1 MQLSEMRTAVRTRLG
16 NPSTDGF
23 FSDANLTD
31 LINEA
36 LQVISTE
43 DDWPWLQTSENIAL
57 VSGDGSY
64 PPAANWIRTKQL
76 HITNFEPLVLISLA
90 EVNEITAQG
99 QPEYYH
105 IYDEEILVRPIPTVA
120 ATLIHQY
127 IRTETALAADGD
139 TPLMPLQFHYAI
151 VAYACYLA
159 HLRQGREQLAQLELR
174 AYQDWYR
181 RMVSFRRRSQL
192 PIRPRIRPGSWL

>member
-1 MQLSEMRTAVRTRLG
+1 MTLTEMRTAVRTRLG

-23 FSDANLTD
+23 FSDAQLTD

-36 LQVISTE
+36 LQAISSE

-57 VSGDGSY
+57 TSGDGSY

-76 HITNFEPLVLISLA
+76 YITNFEPLVQISLA
-90 EVNEITAQG
+90 EINEITTQG
-99 QPEYYH
+99 QPEYFH
-105 IYDEEILVRPIPTVA
+105 IYDEEIVVRPIPTVS

-127 IRTETALAADGD
+127 IRSETALSGDSD
-139 TPLMPLQFHYAI
+139 TPVMPTMFHYAI
-151 VAYACYLA
+151 VAFACYLA
-159 HLRQGREQLAQLELR
+159 HLRQQRNELAQLELR

-181 RMVSFRRRSQL
+181 RMISFRRRSQL
-192 PIRPRIRPGSWL
+192 PIRPRVRPGSWL